1 MEYNK
6 EFIAHIRDDK
16 SIQTVEAHCR
26 NVSYYASEIGKP
38 LGIQNLA
45 GLAGYLHDWGKFSD
59 AYQLYIRKAAEDPAS
74 VHRGQV
80 NHSSAGAIFLTE
92 YIRDN
97 YSEEDGPF
105 GELTGEI
112 ISAVVFSH
120 HGINDLLTID
130 GTNQFDQRLRDN
142 STIQYSSTRD
152 IFLREEDVNV
162 IARLLPQAIDEVGCF
177 YQHLQQLNSSAV
189 NRKKEDCF
197 YLGLLVRLLESILVD
212 ADRRDTSEFMLGI
225 KEQRLTHNQAQIL
238 WEQYQK
244 KMTERLHSFSSD
256 TSLNEARNYISTQCL
271 YAADKEDGI
280 YKLSVPTGGGKT
292 LSSFRYALQLAK
304 QTGKRHIY
312 YIAPYLS
319 ILEQNASEIKS
330 LFDDEKNILEFHSN
344 VILEG
349 KDEEQLHQYELL
361 SDNWSSAIIM
371 TTMVRFLDV
380 IFGHKM
386 SDVRRF
392 HQLSN
397 SVIIMDEV
405 QNIPLKYTNLF
416 TLACNYLHEFCH
428 STVVFCTATQ
438 PLFDQVDYPV
448 RYANEPDLVTIP
460 DKYKIPFHRTTVS
473 FDNVFNALDST
484 QLAQYIL
491 GNIKKNALVILNTKS
506 SVRKLH
512 DAFRSRNCEYQIVEL
527 TTYMCPQH
535 RLDRIAEIK
544 KLLSQGRKI
553 ICISTQLI
561 EAGVDISFE
570 TVFRSAAGLDSIIQA
585 AGRCN
590 RNGESRDLGTVRIFV
605 DKDEYLGGLRDI
617 KMGQNCCLDLLAV
630 NQHADLLNEDIQNDY
645 YRQYFFER
653 KNEMSGFIPED
664 GVNLLDALSSN
675 IVGQK
680 AYRSLHG
687 DGFPHT
693 LRQAFDYASSHFEV
707 IEEND
712 SQSLIVPY
720 GKAIELIDELH
731 HCNIKELV
739 PILRSLQRYTVNI
752 RSTDKLF
759 KSLDESGAIDT
770 SLYTLGLLV
779 LNGEYY
785 NNEEGIV
792 SDLQDYIF

>member
-1 MEYNK
+1 MS
-6 EFIAHIRDDK
+6 IAHIRNDQ
-16 SIQTVEAHCR
+16 SIQSVEEHCR
-26 NVSYYASEIGKP
+26 NVSRYASETGKP
-38 LGIQNLA
+38 LGMQNLA
-45 GLAGYLHDWGKFSD
+45 GLAGYLHDFGKFSD
-59 AYQLYIRKAAEDPAS
+59 AYQEYIDKAAKDPTS

-97 YSEEDGPF
+97 YNGKDASIAK
-105 GELTGEI
+105 LTGEI
-112 ISAVVFSH
+112 ISAAVFSH

-130 GTNQFDQRLRDN
+130 GTNKFDQRLDKDN
-142 STIQYSSTRD
+142 PTNHYNDTKDVFWRK
-152 IFLREEDVNV
+152 EYVNV
-162 IARLLPQAIDEVGCF
+162 IAKLLPEAIKEVDCF
-177 YQHLQQLNSSAV
+177 YQHLRQLNSSAI
-189 NRKKEDCF
+189 NTKNECCF

-212 ADRRDTSEFMLGI
+212 ADRRDTSEFMLGV
-225 KEQRLTHNQAQIL
+225 KEQRLTHDKTQDL
-238 WEQYQK
+238 WGQYQK
-244 KMTERLHSFSSD
+244 KIQNRLHSFSSD
-256 TSLNEARNYISTQCL
+256 STLNQARSYISTQCML
-271 YAADKEDGI
+271 AAGKGDGI

-304 QTGKRHIY
+304 KTGKRHIY

-330 LFDDEKNILEFHSN
+330 LFNDEENILEFHSN

-386 SDVRRF
+386 GDVRRF

-397 SVIIMDEV
+397 SIIILDEV

-428 STVVFCTATQ
+428 STLVFCTATQ
-438 PLFDQVDYPV
+438 PLFDRVDYPV
-448 RYANEPDLVTIP
+448 RYASEPDLVTIP
-460 DKYKIPFHRTTVS
+460 DKYKTPFRRTTVS
-473 FDNVFNALDST
+473 FNNVFNPLDST

-491 GNIKKNALVILNTKS
+491 GNISKNALVILNTKS

-512 DAFRSRNCEYQIVEL
+512 DALKNKNCGYQIIEL

-535 RLDRIAEIK
+535 RLDRIAEMK
-544 KLLSQGRKI
+544 ELLSQGKKM

-590 RNGESRDLGTVRIFV
+590 RNGESSGLGMVHIFV
-605 DKDEYLGGLRDI
+605 NRDEYLGGLKDI
-617 KMGQNCCLDLLAV
+617 KKGKDCCLDLLAV
-630 NQHADLLNEDIQNDY
+630 NKGADLLDENVQNNY

-653 KNEMSGFIPED
+653 KNEMNGSIPED
-664 GVNLLDALSSN
+664 GVTLLDVLSSN
-675 IVGQK
+675 AAGQR
-680 AYRSLHG
+680 AYISLHPG
-687 DGFPHT
+687 ERFPHA
-693 LRQAFDYASSHFEV
+693 LKQAFDYASSHFEV

-720 GKAIELIDELH
+720 GKAIGLIEKLH
-731 HCNIKELV
+731 HCKIEEL
-739 PILRSLQRYTVNI
+739 PSILRSLQRYTISI

-759 KSLDESGAIDT
+759 KLLDESGAIDP
-770 SLYTLGLLV
+770 SLSDNGVLV
-779 LNGEYY
+779 LSPAYY
-785 NNEEGIV
+785 DIDIGIA
-792 SDLQDYIF
+792 DR